1 MPVITLEA
9 ARLTREQKRQL
20 VREFTES
27 ASRIM
32 QMPADLFYVFLK
44 ESDPDN
50 IGVGGT
56 ILSDRRNEKE

>member
-9 ARLTREQKRQL
+9 AHLTREQKRQL

-56 ILSDRRNEKE
+56 ILSDRGRGKE